1 MKVLKTKD
9 FGGGHLLE
17 AGKSTW
23 DEDEMSVRDRYPT
36 RNGGFNPHSSSEI
49 PLGDVPELVIFAA
62 EQDLLAPNELTE
74 ILCAVSASLR
84 RKL

>member
-23 DEDEMSVRDRYPT
+23 DDSEISIRDRYPA
-36 RNGGFNPHSSSEI
+36 RNGRFSSHSSSEI
-49 PLGDVPELVIFAA
+49 PLGDVPELVVFAA
-62 EQDLLAPNELTE
+62 EQDLLAPNELAE
-74 ILCAVSASLR
+74 ILCAASAALR
-84 RKL
+84 RKI